1 MIIRPLIAK
10 LKSRAYKLDS
20 RKVICHK
27 IRISGVLT
35 FESRNLSFT
44 KMSEGVKTLMDAM
57 SEAATSVT
65 KDNIG
70 FDEAFTL
77 HHRTVF
83 RAARSVVRDD
93 GLAEDVTQE
102 VFLRLYNNLDAI
114 RDEEMLR
121 PWLIRVALN
130 VARNTLRGNIR
141 ANTREENYVKETGE
155 TSAAATVEVDLEK
168 REQAKEIH
176 RALSLIKEPL
186 RSCLVL
192 KQQGLSYREIAE
204 SLNLTET
211 SIGTFIA
218 RARQEFVRHYGK
230 IGGGSIL

>member
-1 MIIRPLIAK
+1 M
-10 LKSRAYKLDS
+10 
-20 RKVICHK
+20 
-27 IRISGVLT
+27 T
-35 FESRNLSFT
+35 
-44 KMSEGVKTLMDAM
+44 EGVKTLMDAM
-57 SEAATSVT
+57 SEAAVTVT
-65 KDNIG
+65 KENIG

-83 RAARSVVRDD
+83 RTARSVVRDE

-102 VFLRLYNNLDAI
+102 VFLRLYNNLDSI
-114 RDEEMLR
+114 KDEEMLR

-130 VARNTLRGNIR
+130 VARNTIRGNIR
-141 ANTREENYVKETGE
+141 ANTREENYVKDWDE
-155 TSAAATVEVDLEK
+155 TSVTTVETDLER

-192 KQQGLSYREIAE
+192 KQQGMSYKEIAE
-204 SLNLTET
+204 SLQLTET

-218 RARQEFVRHYGK
+218 RARQEFIRHYGK
-230 IGGGSIL
+230 IGGGKIL